1 MGIWEDDS
9 FAFWTLLRLFYSLL
23 PVFKK
28 KYISRKTLKKRANA
42 LYSTLLYSTLL
53 LRLRLRLRL
62 RLKKKTQKKM
72 VAASRTRRRRGTTTT
87 SSASKRKS
95 EEEEEEWH
103 NPGMRREF
111 ASAFAMA
118 FGMLFVP
125 VQKKALSFVTSKVVS
140 VDAAETLER
149 TRGNEI
155 FVALLFVNLQFY
167 FGPVFGRFSKGS
179 CNNPTVYVLR
189 FFMGQISFAEAF
201 GGAMVVVFAHVIAF
215 MCYYVLHLHA
225 GENILP
231 AGSPIIA
238 TGSQTEAIVSEAAVA
253 FLNFLAFDF
262 ALKTMPKGVQPV
274 FGAFFYC
281 FVITVEK
288 CKYSCGYM
296 NPAVVLSSH
305 IVWGKTMKSKNVFSF
320 ERIFEA
326 VRQEANRPYAYGAVL
341 GSLMTA
347 AVAKLI
353 DVVASFGRLGRS
365 KKSLSSSSSSSSK
378 RKSGARPAETTTT
391 TARSAR
397 SASLRKRK

>member
-1 MGIWEDDS
+1 M
-9 FAFWTLLRLFYSLL
+9 
-23 PVFKK
+23 
-28 KYISRKTLKKRANA
+28 
-42 LYSTLLYSTLL
+42 
-53 LRLRLRLRL
+53 
-62 RLKKKTQKKM
+62 
-72 VAASRTRRRRGTTTT
+72 TRR
-87 SSASKRKS
+87 KS
-95 EEEEEEWH
+95 EEEEEEEEEEEWH
-103 NPGMRREF
+103 NPGVRREF

-305 IVWGKTMKSKNVFSF
+305 IVWGKTMKSKKVFSF

-347 AVAKLI
+347 AVAKVI

-365 KKSLSSSSSSSSK
+365 KKSLSSSSK

-397 SASLRKRK
+397 AASLRKRK

>member
-1 MGIWEDDS
+1 MII
-9 FAFWTLLRLFYSLL
+9 LFSSCVQKKIYIAKD
-23 PVFKK
+23 FKK
-28 KYISRKTLKKRANA
+28 KSERTNA
-42 LYSTLLYSTLL
+42 LYSTLLYSSDSDSDSDSDSKR
-53 LRLRLRLRL
+53 RL
-62 RLKKKTQKKM
+62 KKM

-347 AVAKLI
+347 AVAKVI

-365 KKSLSSSSSSSSK
+365 KKSLSSSSK

>member
-1 MGIWEDDS
+1 
-9 FAFWTLLRLFYSLL
+9 
-23 PVFKK
+23 
-28 KYISRKTLKKRANA
+28 
-42 LYSTLLYSTLL
+42 
-53 LRLRLRLRL
+53 
-62 RLKKKTQKKM
+62 M
-72 VAASRTRRRRGTTTT
+72 VAAAASRTRRGRGTTTTTTT
-87 SSASKRKS
+87 SSASKKRS
-95 EEEEEEWH
+95 EEEEWH
-103 NPGMRREF
+103 NPGLRREF

-305 IVWGKTMKSKNVFSF
+305 IVWGKTMKSKKVFSF

-347 AVAKLI
+347 AVAKVI

-365 KKSLSSSSSSSSK
+365 KKSSSSSSK

-397 SASLRKRK
+397 AASLRKRK

>member
-1 MGIWEDDS
+1 
-9 FAFWTLLRLFYSLL
+9 
-23 PVFKK
+23 
-28 KYISRKTLKKRANA
+28 
-42 LYSTLLYSTLL
+42 
-53 LRLRLRLRL
+53 
-62 RLKKKTQKKM
+62 
-72 VAASRTRRRRGTTTT
+72 
-87 SSASKRKS
+87 
-95 EEEEEEWH
+95 
-103 NPGMRREF
+103 
-111 ASAFAMA
+111 MA

-347 AVAKLI
+347 AVAKVI

-365 KKSLSSSSSSSSK
+365 KKSSSSSSK

-397 SASLRKRK
+397 AASLRKRK

>member
-1 MGIWEDDS
+1 MGIWEDDY
-9 FAFWTLLRLFYSLL
+9 FILFLCS
-23 PVFKK
+23 KK
-28 KYISRKTLKKRANA
+28 KYIAKDFKKKSER
-42 LYSTLLYSTLL
+42 TLLYSTLL
-53 LRLRLRLRL
+53 LRLRLRIL

-365 KKSLSSSSSSSSK
+365 KKSLSSSSSSK

>member
-23 PVFKK
+23 VCSKKKCIAKDFKK
-28 KYISRKTLKKRANA
+28 KSER
-42 LYSTLLYSTLL
+42 TLLYSTLL
-53 LRLRLRLRL
+53 LRLRL

-347 AVAKLI
+347 AVAKVI

-365 KKSLSSSSSSSSK
+365 KKSSSSSSSSSK

-397 SASLRKRK
+397 AASLRKRK